1 MTSPKERGPRARTPQ
16 RDEPGSAIRSE
27 RLEAALERAALHADY
42 AELFELMS
50 RSSGLP
56 GPRPNLDLARVLG
69 RAIAG
74 YAGRGDRL
82 LRALVASDAE
92 YPRIVAALALEARA
106 LAGVDPRGAD
116 LGLQEL
122 AEDPRNLVR
131 MGVVEALR
139 IRIASAGEASVAS
152 LAAWTDGYLQAHVAL
167 EALAHRPTLDAL
179 PESAPVL
186 ERLEEAFA
194 LADEAPRAADRS
206 QGVRTL
212 RAGLPAQITAFAARF
227 SGALAWLETRA
238 RASRPESREI
248 IAEAIRSLRKA
259 QLSDAEAG
267 RLSAALEASAPAPR
281 DPSRIVQGTRK
292 RSKGRR

>member
-1 MTSPKERGPRARTPQ
+1 MAGPNDRSPSARAPR
-16 RDEPGSAIRSE
+16 RDEAGSAIRSE
-27 RLEAALERAALHADY
+27 RLEAALERAALKGDH

-82 LRALVASDAE
+82 LRTLAASDAE

-116 LGLQEL
+116 LGLQEI

-131 MGVVEALR
+131 IGVVEALR
-139 IRIASAGEASVAS
+139 LRIARAGEAAVTG

-179 PESAPVL
+179 PEGAPVL

-227 SGALAWLETRA
+227 PGTLAWLEVRA

-248 IAEAIRSLRKA
+248 IAEAIRALRRS

-267 RLSAALEASAPAPR
+267 RLSGALDASAPVPR
-281 DPSRIVQGTRK
+281 DAARLVQGTRK